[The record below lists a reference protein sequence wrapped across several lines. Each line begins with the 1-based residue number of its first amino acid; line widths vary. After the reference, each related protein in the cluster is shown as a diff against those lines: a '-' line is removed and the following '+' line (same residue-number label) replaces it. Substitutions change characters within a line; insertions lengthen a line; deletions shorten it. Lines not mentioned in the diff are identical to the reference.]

1 MNQDKPEKKP
11 ISELIW
17 DGFTAQE
24 KDDMME
30 IQEGEHQMWRLGV
43 RKSMLRRMKKE
54 KEQRNP
60 DAQRRKK

>member
-60 DAQRRKK
+60 DVQRRKK